1 MVQIHPEWTKKCC
14 AVLLGCISVSW
25 DVGRGELKWHA
36 DVIQFQKKK
45 NSNERVRLMI
55 FDDRL
60 LYQLSPLIKGSCSFY
75 SQHLYMHC
83 EISIGSFKAT
93 PSAKSCTYN
102 QSIKRY
108 VEFWLYW
115 ECYFQNWTSINLDH
129 FFRWE
134 ELYGSN
140 DACLCCDTTCLSS
153 DLSGKKCQVIS
164 EYVVVWM

>member
-102 QSIKRY
+102 QSINGMLNFGCTES
-108 VEFWLYW
+108 V
-115 ECYFQNWTSINLDH
+115 I
-129 FFRWE
+129 FRT
-134 ELYGSN
+134 ELVLIWIISSDGKSYTVQMMLASVVTLHV
-140 DACLCCDTTCLSS
+140 CLL

-164 EYVVVWM
+164 EYVVV